1 MNNEVEYEVLPTVA
15 RVLEAKTLVVQ
26 ANSQLVV
33 SQVRGDYEAKEERMQ
48 NYLKIVKELL

>member
-15 RVLEAKTLVVQ
+15 RVIEVKTFIVQ
-26 ANSQLVV
+26 ADSQLVV
-33 SQVRGDYEAKEERMQ
+33 SQVRGDYEVKEERMQ